1 MRQTTHTFNYP
12 KIVLGLRQ
20 MLWGFFMK
28 LVVADRV
35 AIYVNTVYNNAEQH
49 TGTTLLL
56 ASVFFTFQIYCDFA
70 GYSNIAIGA
79 AKVMGFELMEN
90 FRRPYW
96 ATSIREF
103 WKRWH
108 ISLSSWFRDY
118 VYIPLGGNR
127 VSYPRHLLNLFITF
141 LVSGIWHGANWTFIA
156 WGALHGVYLIIENIK
171 IKFMGEAKVDTL
183 VSRVLNTILCF
194 ILVTIGWIFFKA
206 NSIMDG
212 WIIFSRIFTN
222 IGPLFIDLPTN
233 D

>member
-1 MRQTTHTFNYP
+1 M
-12 KIVLGLRQ
+12 
-20 MLWGFFMK
+20 
-28 LVVADRV
+28 A
-35 AIYVNTVYNNAEQH
+35 
-49 TGTTLLL
+49 
-56 ASVFFTFQIYCDFA
+56 
-70 GYSNIAIGA
+70 
-79 AKVMGFELMEN
+79 
-90 FRRPYW
+90 
-96 ATSIREF
+96 
-103 WKRWH
+103 
-108 ISLSSWFRDY
+108 SSWFRDY

-171 IKFMGEAKVDTL
+171 IKFMGEAKADTL

-222 IGPLFIDLPTN
+222 IGPLFIDLPTMIMGCIGILILVVKDFVDEFYAEKRLLLDN
-233 D
+233 KHLFIRWGIYVGLLALILSCGVFDGGQFIYFQF